1 MKVRDLGP
9 FASSLGF
16 AVEEYAAS
24 RGRLPPR
31 RRRGKKVVYVATI
44 EKANGL
50 VNSLTEEGRLD
61 SIGLVVVDEVSNR
74 VLVMQP

>member
-1 MKVRDLGP
+1 MGP
-9 FASSLGF
+9 FESALGF

-24 RGRLPPR
+24 RGRIPPR
-31 RRRGKKVVYVATI
+31 KRRKKKVVYVATI

-61 SIGLVVVDEVSNR
+61 GVGLVIVDEVSTDF
-74 VLVMQP
+74 